1 MILAFTVTFIL
12 VLRLW
17 SLNITFHLKGKRA
30 IREMSHRRLR
40 AGNVQNKPGLFFH
53 TRKDSGP
60 KLVKLLLPAVGQFE
74 HHELILTL

>member
-30 IREMSHRRLR
+30 IREMPHRRLR

-53 TRKDSGP
+53 TRKDWTQVGKAPVASGRT
-60 KLVKLLLPAVGQFE
+60 V
-74 HHELILTL
+74 